1 VTVLLHT
8 ANFLRRR
15 QHWTETLIVEDGA
28 GLKVVKRLAAR
39 DPAAPAHFSESLA
52 ERHARL
58 SAAQSVVRLPALLEA
73 GERELVVEHV
83 AGETSLARIE
93 RCLHER
99 RFAAAQAEVDAV
111 LGLLARLPS
120 TETDPHGHEGFR
132 AVFDPDDRAGRHGAE
147 RCLLP
152 GLYDFGLGN
161 LIIPADPAAPRV
173 LVDWEWT
180 FPFPVPAAFVAW
192 VVVRNTAEYLQPA
205 IRALCG
211 PELPGLIYFDDVV
224 IPEGWA
230 RAAGLD
236 VAAVARFLAL
246 ETAIQSW
253 IHVCHRPL
261 ERFAIHPEPRRVDA
275 RRDENATLLT
285 ARLRAE
291 AAAAAEERD
300 ALARTVAEQDAEL
313 AAQRRLL
320 ADIGGVKYAT
330 RHTLRLVRRRLGSS
344 R

>member
-1 VTVLLHT
+1 VTVLLHK
-8 ANFLRRR
+8 ANYLRRR
-15 QHWTETLIVEDGA
+15 PLWVETLIVQEDGE
-28 GLKVVKRLAAR
+28 LKVRKRL
-39 DPAAPAHFSESLA
+39 PAPSVPLPTHLPESLV

-58 SAAQSVVRLPALLEA
+58 SAAQSVIRLPALLEA
-73 GERELVVEHV
+73 GERELVIEHV
-83 AGETSLARIE
+83 AGETSLARIA
-93 RCLHER
+93 RCLQER
-99 RFAAAQAEVDAV
+99 RFGAAQAEVDAV
-111 LGLLARLPS
+111 LDLLAQLPGVDA
-120 TETDPHGHEGFR
+120 DPSADEGFR
-132 AVFDPDDRAGRHGAE
+132 AIFGGDAGGPVE

-161 LIIPADPAAPRV
+161 LVIPADPAAPRV

-192 VVVRNTAEYLQPA
+192 VMVRNTAEYLQPA
-205 IRALCG
+205 IRAVCG

-236 VAAVARFLAL
+236 AAAVARFLAL
-246 ETAIQSW
+246 ETAIQGW
-253 IHVCHRPL
+253 IHISHRPL

-275 RRDENATLLT
+275 RRDENATLLA

-300 ALARTVAEQDAEL
+300 ALARRVAEQEAEL
-313 AAQRRLL
+313 TAQRRVL
-320 ADIGGVKYAT
+320 ADIDGVKYAT
-330 RHTLRLVRRRLGSS
+330 RHTLRLVRRRLGAP